1 MVRNHMGPGDMYG
14 DRYNSKIVVLMLS
27 GLSIFINNMW
37 SVVEWIVLNSIFT
50 VITKGD
56 INGEAA
62 VWFMGTFVFF
72 CELLGGMESVALTD
86 AIQAGVMLL
95 T

>member
-1 MVRNHMGPGDMYG
+1 MGPGDMYG
-14 DRYNSKIVVLMLS
+14 DRYNSKVVVLLLS

-37 SVVEWIVLNSIFT
+37 AVVEWIVLNSIFG

-56 INGEAA
+56 IDGKVA
-62 VWFMGTFVFF
+62 VWFMGGFVFC
-72 CELLGGMESVALTD
+72 CELLGGMESVAMTD
-86 AIQAGVMLL
+86 AVQAGVMLL